1 MEGHQPKAEKGFDP
15 ETAVP
20 PPSGTGVTP
29 PVQAQPSMPKHM
41 LVDLTDHDVME
52 LDNIVTHK
60 QLALAQQKIAMKQ
73 LEDAQRA
80 AMTYQKKE
88 TIMMAR
94 LASANGITGF
104 VQAKMAPQGKVL
116 FIL

>member
-1 MEGHQPKAEKGFDP
+1 MEGHQPKAEESFDSK
-15 ETAVP
+15 TAVP
-20 PPSGTGVTP
+20 PPGGTGV
-29 PVQAQPSMPKHM
+29 QPDAKTPKHVV
-41 LVDLTDHDVME
+41 VDLTDRDVME

-73 LEDAQRA
+73 LEDAQRE

-88 TIMMAR
+88 TIMIAR
-94 LASANGITGF
+94 LAAANGIARFTH
-104 VQAKMAPQGKVL
+104 AKVAPQGKVL